1 MTRINNPFITS
12 GYISADYF
20 CDREAESKQLIREIV
35 NGNNLAIISTRRMGK
50 TGLIQHCFHSKE
62 LSKEYYTFFVDIYAT
77 KSLRDFIFSLS
88 KVILESLKPFGKKAV
103 EIFINSVLSLQAGIS
118 YDFTGTPAFNIQLG
132 DIQNSMA
139 TLEEIFKYLAKAD
152 KPCIVAVDEFQ
163 QITNYSEKNVEALL
177 RTHIQH
183 CNNAQF
189 IFAGSQRHTMGN
201 MFLSASRPFYQS
213 VSMMHLESIAIEKYI
228 DFARNH
234 FKKADRRITPE
245 TIRIVYDRFDGVTWY
260 VQKTLNV
267 LFAFTPVGATCDE
280 SMVEPAIASVVDSY
294 RFNYQETLFRLPE
307 RQKELLVAIAKEG
320 NAKSITSGE
329 FVKRYS
335 LTSPSSVQAAVKGLL
350 EKDFITLFNG
360 SYSIYD
366 KLFEIW
372 LRESY

>member
-118 YDFTGTPAFNIQLG
+118 YDFTGTPSFNIQLG

-213 VSMMHLESIAIEKYI
+213 VSMMHLESIAIEKCI

>member
-118 YDFTGTPAFNIQLG
+118 YDFTGTPSFNIQLG

-177 RTHIQH
+177 RTRIQH

>member
-118 YDFTGTPAFNIQLG
+118 YDFTGTPSFNIQLG

-152 KPCIVAVDEFQ
+152 KPCIVAIDEFQ

-234 FKKADRRITPE
+234 FKKADRTITPE

-267 LFAFTPVGATCDE
+267 LFAFTPIGATCDE